1 MYYANG
7 NFYKSKIIENMN
19 NDIGGGG
26 YINKCISTTYTTN
39 KYKNRYND

>member
-19 NDIGGGG
+19 NDIGGGE
-26 YINKCISTTYTTN
+26 YINKCISTTN

>member
-19 NDIGGGG
+19 NDIGGGV
-26 YINKCISTTYTTN
+26 YQQMY
-39 KYKNRYND
+39 

>member
-19 NDIGGGG
+19 NDIGGD
-26 YINKCISTTYTTN
+26 INKCINTTYTTN